1 MKHVWKPTRSLLAVL
16 TACASLSA
24 LTASGQTVPPPA
36 PYGALPSQGQLY
48 GAQNETYIE
57 D

>member
-36 PYGALPSQGQLY
+36 PTGTSFTGPVAV
-48 GAQNETYIE
+48 A
-57 D
+57 